1 MEDPRFKETFEDPD
15 FEIDEKNENAQKLKS
30 VMEKLNKKKK
40 STESQSGE
48 IYEQMDILQ
57 VRNFSGII

>member
-1 MEDPRFKETFEDPD
+1 MEDPRFKDTFENPD

-40 STESQSGE
+40 PAESQSE
-48 IYEQMDILQ
+48 ETYEQMDILQ
-57 VRNFSGII
+57 VEYNIY